1 MLLQLLGDN
10 IFPHFLLD
18 HISRIL
24 IDLDNTVDWT
34 VDILGE
40 HITNSHC
47 FVSSSA
53 KKLNAL

>member
-1 MLLQLLGDN
+1 MLFQLLGDN
-10 IFPHFLLD
+10 IFPHFLLN

-24 IDLDNTVDWT
+24 IDLDNTVDWP
-34 VDILGE
+34 VYVLGK
-40 HITNSHC
+40 HITNHHC